1 VINWEE
7 LRALCQD
14 RLNKLNDS
22 HNFHIWSASIDEERS
37 WINEKQHQFINL
49 NDLNSLSP
57 ANTSNDSL
65 AIVKNLLKKHKA
77 FETDLNVHKDRIDQ
91 LNNQANELRENQEN
105 IQYNAQITEQMNL
118 LNKDIELFSQEKNK
132 SPQ

>member
-77 FETDLNVHKDRIDQ
+77 FETDLNVHKEGNFQQLMIKMMIISMKMIIYLKMRVKMRKMEIIVRI
-91 LNNQANELRENQEN
+91 LSIL
-105 IQYNAQITEQMNL
+105 
-118 LNKDIELFSQEKNK
+118 
-132 SPQ
+132 